1 MHALRDFSTTDYGLL
16 SAAVIAVTLS
26 LGVYF
31 TRHAARH
38 IREDGE
44 RAAREAA
51 GRLAAPST
59 AFCPKMP
66 CLRPSHD
73 RQFNDLVV
81 AAPHGST
88 RTAHG
93 LTRLPCNGAAGHAT
107 ARR

>member
-51 GRLAAPST
+51 GR
-59 AFCPKMP
+59 
-66 CLRPSHD
+66 
-73 RQFNDLVV
+73 
-81 AAPHGST
+81 
-88 RTAHG
+88 
-93 LTRLPCNGAAGHAT
+93 
-107 ARR
+107 